1 MKKPIISAA
10 LAVFLATSFAVFGED
25 NNPDSILRDI
35 GLSDAWRLSL
45 TVFAEFGDNRDSVP
59 DHYSADVEERYR
71 YKKEDDIKYGIQPT
85 LSYSGRLSDAHSYK
99 LGYSP
104 IYHYWTNPRV
114 GKDRSE
120 FSHLAFAEFKWTPDS
135 RNQFRLRDNFKYI
148 LNDRWT
154 LDDDAVDRTPVTDK
168 KHVEHEQEHYDNTV
182 HAGWKHQLSSRVNF
196 DLDAFWNIIRYND
209 DEIAENSD
217 EDKIGGTLRI
227 NRATS
232 AQFQYG
238 IFFRFLSW
246 DDQDTVWTSQDG
258 RYVTE
263 KVERGIQTYTIG
275 LGTTY
280 RWDERLSFNA
290 SYGWEW
296 VDYESDSID
305 DRDFPGDINLSATY
319 ALALRTRGTLGF
331 RYYVS
336 EAWIYPYA
344 SQNLFSFYATLQ
356 HAFTHRLS
364 GTVRAEY
371 KVGEYDLKYVPEQAK
386 NETFIKKH
394 DGEKNDLYLELAL
407 NYRYSQAF
415 NVNVAYGYDDVDS
428 DISNSYHENT
438 VRVRATYYF

>member
-1 MKKPIISAA
+1 MKKTVLPAVLAA
-10 LAVFLATSFAVFGED
+10 FLAAPFAVIGED
-25 NNPDSILRDI
+25 NSDSVLREI

-59 DHYSADVEERYR
+59 DHYSEDVEERYR
-71 YKKEDDIKYGIQPT
+71 YEKEDDIKYGIQPT
-85 LSYSGRLSDAHSYK
+85 ISYASRFTDIHSYK
-99 LGYSP
+99 LSYSP

-120 FSHLAFAEFKWTPDS
+120 FSHLAYAEFKWSADT
-135 RNQFRLRDNFKYI
+135 RNVFVLRDNFKYI

-154 LDDDAVDRTPVTDK
+154 LDEEAVERTPITDS

-182 HAGWKHQLSSRVNF
+182 HGEWKHQLSSRVNF
-196 DLDAFWNIIRYND
+196 DIDGFWNTIRYND

-217 EDKIGGTLRI
+217 EDKIGATFKLS
-227 NRATS
+227 RATS

-238 IFFRFLSW
+238 LYFRFLSW
-246 DDQDTVWTSQDG
+246 DDQDTVWTSRDG

-275 LGTTY
+275 IGSTY
-280 RWDERLSFNA
+280 RWDERLSFTA

-296 VDYESDSID
+296 VDYESDTID
-305 DRDFPGDINLSATY
+305 DRDFPGDFTLSAVY
-319 ALALRTRGTLGF
+319 ALTLRTRGILGL

-336 EAWIYPYA
+336 EAWVYPYA
-344 SQNLFSFYATLQ
+344 SQDLVSFYATLQ
-356 HAFTHRLS
+356 HTFTARLS
-364 GTVRAEY
+364 GSVRAEY
-371 KVGEYDLKYVPEQAK
+371 KIGEYDLKYVPEEAR
-386 NETFIKKH
+386 NETFVKKH
-394 DGEKNDLYLELAL
+394 EGDKTDIYVELAL

-415 NVNVAYGYDDVDS
+415 NVNLAYGYEDVDS

-438 VRVRATYYF
+438 VRVRATYIF